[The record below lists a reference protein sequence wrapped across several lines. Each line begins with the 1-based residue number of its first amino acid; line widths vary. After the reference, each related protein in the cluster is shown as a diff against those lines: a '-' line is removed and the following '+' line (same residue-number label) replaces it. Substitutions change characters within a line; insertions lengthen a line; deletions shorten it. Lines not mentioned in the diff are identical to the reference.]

1 MNDRTFAALTRR
13 TSLVALGGAG
23 LATLAAPYAA
33 VAKKNKRRNRKNNND
48 KKAKQQCQTQI
59 DQCRDLIAT
68 RCTLDP
74 NECTEGLECCE
85 SLGQCDFDGFFN
97 CALLVS
103 T

>member
-1 MNDRTFAALTRR
+1 MNDRCFDALTRR
-13 TSLVALGGAG
+13 ASLVALGGVG
-23 LATLAAPYAA
+23 LATLAAPYADA
-33 VAKKNKRRNRKNNND
+33 AKKNKRRNRKNND
-48 KKAKQQCQTQI
+48 KKAKQKCQAQI

-97 CALLVS
+97 CALLVAA
-103 T
+103 